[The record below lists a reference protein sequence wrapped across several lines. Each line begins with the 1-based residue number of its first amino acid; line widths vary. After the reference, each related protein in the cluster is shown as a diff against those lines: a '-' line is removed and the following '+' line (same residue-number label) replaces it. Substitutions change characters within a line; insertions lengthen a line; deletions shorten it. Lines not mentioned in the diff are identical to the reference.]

1 MKLYNRFFLLLTCVI
16 LTASAY
22 AAKPNVY
29 VAEFK
34 NECNDNNGYLA
45 QVRNA
50 VIQSLIGSNRVNIYT
65 PDADMLQ
72 SMEEKRRAS
81 SNLSESDLEMMREL
95 ERQGANAIVAGSLD
109 AVTITPKK
117 NDKGE
122 VTYTAVVSL
131 TLRAINPQ
139 DGQVLKSVSLKAG
152 EPVLG
157 LFGATGKSKDAAFQ
171 KAMSEVSAASLI
183 EAIAPLH
190 GQILEFEKINKKKV
204 ESLYINLGSEEGVAK
219 GHDFAVMLIRKIG
232 GKESKTRIGTI
243 EVVEVQGPDI
253 SLCKV
258 KKGKEEIFNA
268 HEKEQELCVDSF

>member
-1 MKLYNRFFLLLTCVI
+1 MKLFNRLFLLLECAIAPVST
-16 LTASAY
+16 Y
-22 AAKPNVY
+22 AAKPNVF

-34 NECNDNNGYLA
+34 NECNANNGYLA

-50 VIQSLIGSNRVNIYT
+50 LIQILTASARIYIYT

-72 SMEEKRRAS
+72 AMEEKRRS
-81 SNLSESDLEMMREL
+81 NSNLSEGDLEMMREL
-95 ERQGANAIVAGSLD
+95 ERQGANAIVTGSLD

-122 VTYTAVVSL
+122 VSYTAVVSL
-131 TLRAINPQ
+131 TLRAVNPQ

-152 EPVLG
+152 EPIFG
-157 LFGATGKSKDAAFQ
+157 LLGATGKTEEAAFQ
-171 KAMSEVSAASLI
+171 KAMSEISAASLI

-190 GQILEFEKINKKKV
+190 GEILEFEKTNKNNV
-204 ESLYINLGSEEGVAK
+204 ESRYINLGTEAGVGK
-219 GHDFAVMLIRKIG
+219 GHDFAVMLIRQIG
-232 GKESKTRIGTI
+232 GKQSKTRIGTI

-268 HEKEQELCVDSF
+268 HEKDQQMCVDSF

>member
-1 MKLYNRFFLLLTCVI
+1 MKLFNRLFLSLTCAI
-16 LTASAY
+16 LAVSAY
-22 AAKPNVY
+22 SAKPNVY

-34 NECNDNNGYLA
+34 NECNEDNGYLA

-50 VIQSLIGSNRVNIYT
+50 VIQSLIGTNRVNIYT

-72 SMEEKRRAS
+72 ALEEKRRAS

-95 ERQGANAIVAGSLD
+95 ERQGANAIVTGSLD

-122 VTYTAVVSL
+122 VSYTAVVSL

-152 EPVLG
+152 EPVFG
-157 LFGATGKSKDAAFQ
+157 LLGATGKTKDAAFQ
-171 KAMSEVSAASLI
+171 KAMSEVKATSLI

-190 GQILEFEKINKKKV
+190 GQILEFEKINKNKV
-204 ESLYINLGSEEGVAK
+204 ESLYINLGNEDGVAK
-219 GHDFAVMLIRKIG
+219 GHNFAVMLIRKIG

-243 EVVEVQGPDI
+243 EISEVQGPDI

>member
-1 MKLYNRFFLLLTCVI
+1 MKLFKRLFLLMACAI
-16 LTASAY
+16 SSISSY

-34 NECNDNNGYLA
+34 NECNDNKGYLA

-50 VIQSLIGSNRVNIYT
+50 VIESLTSSPRINIYT
-65 PDADMLQ
+65 PDADLLQ
-72 SMEEKRRAS
+72 AMEEKRRSAS
-81 SNLSESDLEMMREL
+81 NFSDGDLEMMREL
-95 ERQGANAIVAGSLD
+95 ERQGANAIVTGSLD

-152 EPVLG
+152 EPVFG
-157 LFGATGKSKDAAFQ
+157 LLGATGKTEAAAFQ

-190 GQILEFEKINKKKV
+190 GEILEIEKINKKKI
-204 ESLYINLGSEEGVAK
+204 ESLYINLGSDDGVAK
-219 GHDFAVMLIRKIG
+219 GHDFAVMLIRQIG
-232 GKESKTRIGTI
+232 GKQSKTRIGTI